1 MITSVNNPKIKDLVR
16 LHQAKYRKS
25 TGKFLIE
32 NEHLI
37 QEALDT
43 GYLEEVFVIEGQAFE
58 FERQTQIT
66 VEVAKKLAQTQSV
79 PQIIGVASK
88 PQADDFKGNIL
99 FLEDLQD
106 PGNVGT
112 LLRSALSFGYQ
123 TVVLSPKSVDFTN
136 DKVVRSSQG
145 ALFHLNMMEMSLPLF
160 TKKAFQQG
168 YQILGSVVSSGTS
181 VRSLSVDKHALLLG
195 NEGQGLSPQA
205 IQASQILISI
215 PTVAFESLNVAI
227 AGSIMMYELNE
238 S

>member
-1 MITSVNNPKIKDLVR
+1 MITSVNNPKIKDLVK

-32 NEHLI
+32 NDHLI
-37 QEALDT
+37 QEALET
-43 GYLEEVFVIEGQAFE
+43 GYLEEVFVIEGQVFE
-58 FERQTQIT
+58 FEPQTQIT
-66 VEVAKKLAQTQSV
+66 VEVAKKLAQTQSI
-79 PQIIGVASK
+79 PQIIGVVSK
-88 PQADDFKGNIL
+88 PQASDLVGNIL
-99 FLEDLQD
+99 VLEDLQD

-123 TVVLSPKSVDFTN
+123 TIVLTPNTVDFTN

-145 ALFHLNMMEMSLPLF
+145 ALFHLNMVEMAWPMF
-160 TKKAFQQG
+160 IKKASQQG
-168 YQILGSVVSSGTS
+168 YQILGSVVSGGTS
-181 VRSLSVDKHALLLG
+181 VRLLKVGKHALLLG

-205 IQASQILISI
+205 VQDSHRLVSI
-215 PTVAFESLNVAI
+215 PTVAFESLNVAM